1 MACSIRNSGGGMVEL
16 FSFTDSSANSK
27 SSARFVLT
35 NEEIQ
40 KLKEY
45 AKQYSFFAYRVEAQ
59 VNESNM
65 RYMAYSAVCIAETI
79 YNAITNYD
87 NGYFHTQVE
96 TGTRY
101 SNIGRDIMFTCYTSS
116 KYFDVYASDNN
127 YSNMVINFKI
137 YGIK

>member
-1 MACSIRNSGGGMVEL
+1 MGAKVDNMGGGMVEL
-16 FSFTDSSANSK
+16 FNFTDSSTNSK

-96 TGTRY
+96 TGTTL
-101 SNIGRDIMFTCYTSS
+101 SLIFLT
-116 KYFDVYASDNN
+116 VW
-127 YSNMVINFKI
+127 NMTVTII
-137 YGIK
+137 

>member
-1 MACSIRNSGGGMVEL
+1 MGAKVGNIGGGMVEL
-16 FSFTDSSANSK
+16 FSWSDSSTTSRN
-27 SSARFVLT
+27 SARFVLT

-59 VNESNM
+59 VNGSDM
-65 RYMAYSAVCIAETI
+65 RYRAYSAVCIAETI

-87 NGYFHTQVE
+87 NGYFDAQVD
-96 TGTRY
+96 TGTTNGSVR
-101 SNIGRDIMFTCYTSS
+101 FTCYTSG
-116 KYFDVYASDNN
+116 KYFDVKATDSN
-127 YSNMVINFKI
+127 YPNMVINFKI